1 MDDTVPPKR
10 IKRLLREFAAKAHEE
25 ELRRALT
32 PLANAFERWSRG
44 EVDSFEL
51 SDLIHAFHQGP
62 SRDLFVRY
70 TSRPHDPAVTYA
82 IATGI
87 IDRRDLP
94 DELLEHL
101 ARALEHAPAEVLEAG
116 VRSQAV
122 DGVEAREGGHE
133 DNPRAERRPGRWS

>member
-1 MDDTVPPKR
+1 MDPSGRQGTIRHGPPWR
-10 IKRLLREFAAKAHEE
+10 
-25 ELRRALT
+25 
-32 PLANAFERWSRG
+32 SSGGRG
-44 EVDSFEL
+44 EVASFEL

-87 IDRRDLP
+87 IDRRDVP

-101 ARALEHAPAEVLEAG
+101 ARALEFYAHAPCEE
-116 VRSQAV
+116 
-122 DGVEAREGGHE
+122 
-133 DNPRAERRPGRWS
+133 

>member
-1 MDDTVPPKR
+1 MEHHEPPKR
-10 IKRLLREFAAKAHEE
+10 VKRLLREFAAKAHEE
-25 ELRRALT
+25 ELRRALA

-70 TSRPHDPAVTYA
+70 TTRPHDSAVAHA

-87 IDRRDLP
+87 IDRSQAP
-94 DELLEHL
+94 AELLEHL
-101 ARALEHAPAEVLEAG
+101 ARALEFYAHPPSEE
-116 VRSQAV
+116 
-122 DGVEAREGGHE
+122 
-133 DNPRAERRPGRWS
+133 